1 MVFQPVC
8 LARDRDRSIHKKE
21 INEKGMR
28 MKSLGGYL
36 FFFGLGSII
45 LDFVGMQFMLLMWID
60 NWGSTV
66 GWSIRIGMLVIGGA
80 LWLLGRNQESPPVV

>member
-1 MVFQPVC
+1 
-8 LARDRDRSIHKKE
+8 
-21 INEKGMR
+21 